1 MRNLGA
7 KPKGDSSSEG
17 TSPSSMSP
25 TMSSY
30 SAAAAAASFVPMPHI
45 YSRED
50 LFSLFVPS
58 QFPPAFL
65 DISDPLVFSR
75 DPLPPAN
82 HYPMSE
88 EEKVGGLVLFLVER
102 GESIPW
108 LKGLLDSQTLSPVF

>member
-1 MRNLGA
+1 
-7 KPKGDSSSEG
+7 
-17 TSPSSMSP
+17 MSP

-88 EEKVGGLVLFLVER
+88 EEKVGGLVLFVERGGIHPLVER
-102 GESIPW
+102 IVGFSDVVSGF
-108 LKGLLDSQTLSPVF
+108 LDRLQLLRQQRGA